1 VILLLTPLSL
11 PCRNPLLL
19 QLPPLCQG
27 NLLALLLATRP
38 ALPTPAVRSLLQLAR
53 HPSASGPWLRAL
65 EELLGRELG
74 EAEEGGSLLSAEC
87 REQLRDLCRRLRGP
101 GRGLGPNDAEVP
113 GEAAE
118 DPGSQSYGR
127 GRKGLEREEDSRDG
141 EPPPKRPRV
150 LEEEEESKEEGGSPG
165 EGASAEAGEEECP
178 SGTGE
183 SKDSISLGTVD
194 EEACFRQGETP
205 DLPQDIK
212 ALVAQLLE
220 VEWEG
225 PPGSGPTDLQLLS
238 RCSPRQLEAVC
249 EQLRL
254 CQLPDTGIFQLSS
267 WLLGLAPDLSSGSA
281 TVLAQ
286 HLFLDKILSLTA
298 PASRVLTAALSAFFT
313 KYPHA
318 IGLGLFRPLLLSPA
332 TGPLQTGLLCQLM
345 EKTLEP
351 EQLIL
356 MLSLTLDLP
365 WTEAT
370 FPLLQSLL
378 GQQLVLPPETLD
390 QLLGQLCCQAPVFAS
405 SMAFS
410 RLMLTILSQYR
421 SHITETQKLSL
432 AAGLQLNTTFLR
444 KTLLT
449 VLGCPLTSSEA
460 PLPAP

>member
-1 VILLLTPLSL
+1 MAEREREREREREGGRSGVLGRVGWAREVLGSGPGSGPGRALGAVRRWGLRPLLEALGRPHPAAPDPPQPSLTQ
-11 PCRNPLLL
+11 NPLLL

-113 GEAAE
+113 
-118 DPGSQSYGR
+118 
-127 GRKGLEREEDSRDG
+127 
-141 EPPPKRPRV
+141 
-150 LEEEEESKEEGGSPG
+150 
-165 EGASAEAGEEECP
+165 
-178 SGTGE
+178 GTGE

>member
-1 VILLLTPLSL
+1 
-11 PCRNPLLL
+11 PLLL

-141 EPPPKRPRV
+141 EPPPKRPRCW
-150 LEEEEESKEEGGSPG
+150 LEEFLHPLSGPSSAPSPPLPPTSPPHLISSQALVAQLLEVEWEPLSG
-165 EGASAEAGEEECP
+165 PSSAP
-178 SGTGE
+178 SPPLPPT
-183 SKDSISLGTVD
+183 SPPHLISS
-194 EEACFRQGETP
+194 Q
-205 DLPQDIK
+205 

-298 PASRVLTAALSAFFT
+298 PAHEFSRLPSRL
-313 KYPHA
+313 
-318 IGLGLFRPLLLSPA
+318 PLLVTHSSGPESHPPRTPLCL
-332 TGPLQTGLLCQLM
+332 GPLQTGLLCQLM

-378 GQQLVLPPETLD
+378 GQQVRAFKESI
-390 QLLGQLCCQAPVFAS
+390 QLMAGRLSEQAPVFAS

-449 VLGCPLTSSEA
+449 VLGC
-460 PLPAP
+460 